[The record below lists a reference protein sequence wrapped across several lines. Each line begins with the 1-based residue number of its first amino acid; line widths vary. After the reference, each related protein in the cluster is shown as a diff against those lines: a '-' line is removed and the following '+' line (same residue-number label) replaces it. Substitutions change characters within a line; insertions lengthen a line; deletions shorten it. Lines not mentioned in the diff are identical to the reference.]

1 MNTQQRKVRSDQK
14 QSDGPVAVSSRR
26 RFLKYAAGLSVAPL
40 LGGESSAAFEPG
52 KGPIFG
58 TPPLEGVKAIRK
70 LAAVTTTYYQYSHAD
85 DIITRFFEGYTLV
98 GKHHQPPCQV
108 LGLYVDQLGD
118 PGKDLSRDLANK
130 HGCTIYP
137 TIAEAVTLGG
147 DRLAVDGVLHIVEQ
161 GEYPFN
167 EKGQHLYPRKQFF
180 DQIVEVF
187 RRSGRTV
194 PVYVDKHFSY
204 DRAAA
209 HEMYRTSRDL
219 CFPMMAGSSVPVA
232 WRRPPLELPIG
243 VRLDSALA
251 LAHGGI
257 EAYGFHGL
265 EALQCMVERRCGGET
280 GVRAVQAFSG
290 AQAWKAAHDG
300 IWSRE
305 LLDAAL
311 AVIPGNKKQPGNV
324 EEVDHD
330 AVVYVVEYRD
340 GFRAAT
346 YMSRRFT
353 GEFGFAARICG
364 QTKPVATWMELIKPE
379 RDHFS
384 FLSANIEKMFVSGR
398 PNYPVERTYLVTCVL
413 AYLMDSLFEGGR
425 RIETPDLAICY
436 TPATDIY
443 HG

>member
-1 MNTQQRKVRSDQK
+1 MNNGQQRRLSRNPIQT
-14 QSDGPVAVSSRR
+14 DGSGAGSTRR
-26 RFLKYAAGLSVAPL
+26 DFLTSAAGLAVAPL
-40 LGGESSAAFEPG
+40 VGGITRAFEPG

-58 TPPLEGVKAIRK
+58 TPPAEGVKTIRK

-108 LGLYVDQLGD
+108 LGMYADQLGV
-118 PGKDLSRDLANK
+118 GKPDVGRDLAKK

-137 TIAEAVTLGG
+137 TIAKALTLGG
-147 DRLAVDGVLHIVEQ
+147 ERLAVDGVLHIVEQ

-187 RRSGRTV
+187 RRSGRSV
-194 PVYVDKHFSY
+194 PVYVDKFFSY
-204 DRAAA
+204 DRSAA
-209 HEMYRTSRDL
+209 HEMYRTHREL

-243 VRLDSALA
+243 VRLDSALS
-251 LAHGGI
+251 LAHGSI

-265 EALQCMVERRCGGET
+265 EALQCMIERRCGGET
-280 GVRAVQAFSG
+280 GVCAVQAFSG
-290 AQAWKAAHDG
+290 AAAWKAAADG

-311 AVIPGNKKQPGNV
+311 NVLPASKKQTGNV
-324 EEVDHD
+324 EDMDHD
-330 AVVYVVEYRD
+330 AVVFVVEYRD

-364 QTKPVATWMELIKPE
+364 RAEPVATWMELIKPE

-384 FLSANIEKMFVSGR
+384 FLSANIERMFVSGR
-398 PNYPVERTYLVTCVL
+398 ATYPVERTYLITGVL
-413 AYLMDSLFEGGR
+413 AYLMDSLFESGR

>member
-1 MNTQQRKVRSDQK
+1 MNEQQRKVRNDRK
-14 QSDGPVAVSSRR
+14 QFDCSGAVSTRR
-26 RFLKYAAGLSVAPL
+26 KFLTHAAGLTVAPFL
-40 LGGESSAAFEPG
+40 CGGTASGFEPG
-52 KGPIFG
+52 RGPIFG
-58 TPPLEGVKAIRK
+58 TPPLEGVKTIRK
-70 LAAVTTTYYQYSHAD
+70 LVAVTTTYYQYSHAD

-108 LGLYVDQLGD
+108 LGMYVDQLGVGG
-118 PGKDLSRDLANK
+118 PDLGRDLAKK

-147 DRLAVDGVLHIVEQ
+147 ERLAVDGVLHIVEQ

-187 RRSGRTV
+187 RRSGRDV
-194 PVYVDKHFSY
+194 PVYVDKFFSY
-204 DRAAA
+204 DWAAA
-209 HEMYRTSRDL
+209 KEMYRTSRDL

-232 WRRPPLELPIG
+232 WRRPPLELPVG
-243 VRLDSALA
+243 VRLESALA
-251 LAHGGI
+251 LAHGSI

-280 GVRAVQAFSG
+280 GVKAVQAFSG
-290 AQAWKAAHDG
+290 EAAWKAANDG

-311 AVIPGNKKQPGNV
+311 AVIPDNKKQSGKV
-324 EEVDHD
+324 EDVDHD
-330 AVVYVVEYRD
+330 AVVFVVEYRD

-364 QTKPVATWMELIKPE
+364 RPGPVATWMELIKPE

-398 PNYPVERTYLVTCVL
+398 PAYPVERTYLITGVL

>member
-1 MNTQQRKVRSDQK
+1 MNEQQQPVRNDRKQFD
-14 QSDGPVAVSSRR
+14 VSAAASTRR
-26 RFLKYAAGLSVAPL
+26 KFLKQTAGLTVAPFLCSGAAAG
-40 LGGESSAAFEPG
+40 FEPG

-58 TPPLEGVKAIRK
+58 TPPLEGVKTIRK

-118 PGKDLSRDLANK
+118 PEKDLSRDLAKK

-187 RRSGRTV
+187 RRSGRSV
-194 PVYVDKHFSY
+194 PVYVDKFFSY

-209 HEMYRTSRDL
+209 HEMYQTGREL

-290 AQAWKAAHDG
+290 KAAWQAADDG
-300 IWSRE
+300 TWSRE

-311 AVIPGNKKQPGNV
+311 AVIPTNKKLAGKV
-324 EEVDHD
+324 EDADHD
-330 AVVYVVEYRD
+330 AVVFVVEYRD
-340 GFRAAT
+340 GFRGAT

-353 GEFGFAARICG
+353 GEFGFAGRICG
-364 QTKPVATWMELIKPE
+364 QSEPVATWMELIKPE

-384 FLSANIEKMFVSGR
+384 FLSANIERMFVSGR
-398 PNYPVERTYLVTCVL
+398 PTYPVERTYLVTGVL

-436 TPATDIY
+436 RPATDIY

>member
-1 MNTQQRKVRSDQK
+1 MDEKQPLIRNELKQADDSRGVWPRRK
-14 QSDGPVAVSSRR
+14 
-26 RFLKYAAGLSVAPL
+26 FLKYAAGLSAAPL
-40 LGGESSAAFEPG
+40 VGIGETIGLEPG

-58 TPPLEGVKAIRK
+58 TPPAEGVKTIRK

-108 LGLYVDQLGD
+108 LGMYADQLGVGG
-118 PGKDLSRDLANK
+118 PDLGRDLAKK

-137 TIAEAVTLGG
+137 TIAEALTLGG

-167 EKGQHLYPRKQFF
+167 EKGQRLYPRKHFF
-180 DQIVEVF
+180 DQIVDVF
-187 RRSGRTV
+187 RRSSRSV
-194 PVYVDKHFSY
+194 PLYVDKHFSF

-209 HEMYRTSRDL
+209 HEIYRTSREL
-219 CFPMMAGSSVPVA
+219 CIPMMAGSSVPVA
-232 WRRPPLELPIG
+232 WRRPPLELPVG
-243 VRLDSALA
+243 VRFDSALA

-280 GVRAVQAFSG
+280 GVCAVQAFSG
-290 AQAWKAAHDG
+290 KDAWQAAADG
-300 IWSRE
+300 IWSRD

-311 AVIPGNKKQPGNV
+311 AVLPANKKLAGNV
-324 EEVDHD
+324 AEVDHD
-330 AVVYVVEYRD
+330 AVVFVVEYRD

-353 GEFGFAARICG
+353 GEFGFAARVCG
-364 QTKPVATWMELIKPE
+364 CTEPVATWMELIKPE

-384 FLSANIEKMFVSGR
+384 FLSANIERMFVSGR
-398 PNYPVERTYLVTCVL
+398 PTYPVERTYLVTGVL